1 MSNEVIQLEIR
12 KFLKKLGINSQQKLN
27 NFVEVNPDLIELN
40 ISVNITVNDE
50 NLLDFKDKVNLNK

>member
-1 MSNEVIQLEIR
+1 MSNEVIQLEI
-12 KFLKKLGINSQQKLN
+12 KKVLKKLGINSQQKLN